1 MTEKSDPHPGCETY
15 SIPDLHHLSQT
26 SKILFRIH
34 DPLSSSPLFWT
45 GNPSTS
51 GFAAPNL
58 NLGILTPSAYSKV
71 YTEFNPA
78 LITDKTEYEGWAA
91 GKYIRHTVLDHVM
104 GKEKQTCLPTLTSMD
119 ERPDTPQDEMTPWI
133 STSADLVWCIYEIVR
148 RLVSLER
155 KSVYMTIIR
164 HPAAASPT
172 EQEWKNDTT
181 EKSSSNR
188 TTEVSSPGCQ
198 ELLINPYPLLKI
210 NHIKAKAL
218 FLSVGMRENY
228 ELAAQA
234 SRYSSERL
242 FWGRIFSES
251 IMYNMEFTM
260 TVSFLRHPC

>member
-91 GKYIRHTVLDHVM
+91 GKYIRHTILDHVM
-104 GKEKQTCLPTLTSMD
+104 GKEKQTCLS
-119 ERPDTPQDEMTPWI
+119 I
-133 STSADLVWCIYEIVR
+133 ADLSPASFPASLR
-148 RLVSLER
+148 RNSHLCPRSSTLQF
-155 KSVYMTIIR
+155 SHLSPLLIACQ
-164 HPAAASPT
+164 AA
-172 EQEWKNDTT
+172 
-181 EKSSSNR
+181 
-188 TTEVSSPGCQ
+188 VSSP
-198 ELLINPYPLLKI
+198 EI
-210 NHIKAKAL
+210 
-218 FLSVGMRENY
+218 
-228 ELAAQA
+228 
-234 SRYSSERL
+234 
-242 FWGRIFSES
+242 WD
-251 IMYNMEFTM
+251 
-260 TVSFLRHPC
+260 